1 MGKRGTAQKFKDGA
15 LAVGKYVSSF
25 IGIYPTKSPKYV
37 VFISV
42 DEPSNGVYYG
52 GMVAKPI
59 GQQVF
64 SEMFSVK
71 NISPDDQSQLDNQP
85 NISMPD
91 LIGKTVADA
100 SGTLKY
106 LGLNANIEG
115 LGGYVINQLPSAGT
129 KIFTGEEVLIF
140 TND

>member
-1 MGKRGTAQKFKDGA
+1 M
-15 LAVGKYVSSF
+15 
-25 IGIYPTKSPKYV
+25 

-64 SEMFSVK
+64 REMFSVK
-71 NISPDDQSQLDNQP
+71 NIDPDDPSQLDNQP
-85 NISMPD
+85 NIQMPD
-91 LIGKTVADA
+91 VIGKTVAEA
-100 SGTLKY
+100 LAMLKY
-106 LGLNANIEG
+106 LGLNANIDG
-115 LGGYVINQLPSAGT
+115 LGGYVINQLPNAGT
-129 KIFTGEEVLIF
+129 KIFAGEEVLIF